1 MTWIGIIEPNRAVG
15 RLKTLYERTGGPDG
29 QVDNILQAH
38 SLRPHSLEGHMALYK
53 SVLHHAGNELPR
65 WFLEA
70 IGVFVSRLNGCDYC
84 DHHHSEGMRKLMSDD
99 GRFMGLNRALSE
111 TSPGRPFTS
120 AEQSVFRYVRNLTLM
135 PADLREDS
143 VEGMRQAGYTD
154 GDILEINQVA
164 AYFSYA
170 NRTVLGLGVTP
181 DGEVLGLAPSVQD
194 DPDNWSHQ

>member
-1 MTWIGIIEPNRAVG
+1 MTWIGIIGPNKAEG
-15 RLKTLYERTGGPDG
+15 RLKIMYERTAGPGG
-29 QVDNILQAH
+29 QIDNILQAH

-53 SVLHHAGNELPR
+53 SVLHHAGNVLPR

-84 DHHHSEGMRKLMSDD
+84 DHHHSEGMRRLISDD
-99 GRFMGLNRALSE
+99 RKFLGVTKALGE
-111 TSPGRPFTS
+111 TSPGSPFTS
-120 AEQSVFRYVRNLTLM
+120 AEQTVFRYVRNLTLM
-135 PADLREDS
+135 PADMGEDS
-143 VEGMRQAGYTD
+143 LEGMRQAGYDD
-154 GDILEINQVA
+154 GEILEINQVA

-181 DGEVLGLAPSVQD
+181 EGETLGLAPSIQA